1 MGVSDEGWLVITAAL
16 ASSAWRARIATAS
29 GESVAPPRS
38 APRQSPASARQ
49 QAHHGGGSMCVGPRG
64 DLGGDLGWEE
74 EPSPMPP
81 PPPPIHTHTHR
92 EKRGRERAAAEQQQS
107 SSSSAAVGG
116 RGDGWQSAPR
126 QRAGGRSCC
135 R

>member
-64 DLGGDLGWEE
+64 DLGGDLGCAE
-74 EPSPMPP
+74 EPTPLPP
-81 PPPPIHTHTHR
+81 PPPPHPHTHTQR
-92 EKRGRERAAAEQQQS
+92 EERERESSSRAAAEQQQQRS
-107 SSSSAAVGG
+107 SGG
-116 RGDGWQSAPR
+116 EG
-126 QRAGGRSCC
+126 
-135 R
+135 